1 MRRPPAAL
9 PWRLQ
14 MPISFIMMTLHV
26 EIVDG
31 RDRVAV
37 TGRFRYSSLE
47 HLPVA
52 SVALLWR
59 LFMNALPASPALLDM
74 TETLATQRVSVVYGS
89 PCAHAYTSPFIQ
101 SAVDPLPVCASCL
114 PAGRSRTFPL
124 PIPTPSIPHNRQTMI
139 LPCARPSSSSPLLDS
154 RSPLLS
160 FSLPLC
166 SMLEAH
172 GLDASEL
179 RREVRARNTP
189 VFLIDNKY
197 IDTKARSPQN
207 SSFIE
212 LCNIAFKRPISANAS
227 SGDGGI
233 SHPFPQACAVS
244 AGGTW

>member
-74 TETLATQRVSVVYGS
+74 TETLATQRVSVV
-89 PCAHAYTSPFIQ
+89 HAYTSPFIQ
-101 SAVDPLPVCASCL
+101 SAVDPLSVCASCL

-124 PIPTPSIPHNRQTMI
+124 PIPIPSIPHNRQTMI

-179 RREVRARNTP
+179 RREVRAQNTP
-189 VFLIDNKY
+189 VFLI
-197 IDTKARSPQN
+197 
-207 SSFIE
+207 
-212 LCNIAFKRPISANAS
+212 
-227 SGDGGI
+227 
-233 SHPFPQACAVS
+233 H
-244 AGGTW
+244 